1 MRISDWSSDVCSSDR
16 LAREG
21 GLAADE
27 VAGALDGGG
36 AGDVVGHVRLSG
48 ENYSSLLQRST
59 GNIQAIFA
67 VQPTSGICKVARMEL
82 GARIAHYRSQAGLNQ
97 SELARAMK
105 QAVTPQTVQAWET
118 GGGIRPSKFESERKS
133 TSLNSSH

>member
-1 MRISDWSSDVCSSDR
+1 MRISDWSSDVCSSD
-16 LAREG
+16 L
-21 GLAADE
+21 
-27 VAGALDGGG
+27 GGG

-105 QAVTPQTVQAWET
+105 PAVTPQTVPARGH
-118 GGGIRPSKFESERKS
+118 GGGMRPAKLESLARARGIQERQ
-133 TSLNSSH
+133 

>member
-1 MRISDWSSDVCSSDR
+1 MRISDWSSDVCSSD
-16 LAREG
+16 L
-21 GLAADE
+21 
-27 VAGALDGGG
+27 GGG

-105 QAVTPQTVQAWET
+105 PAVTPQTVQAWEK
-118 GGGIRPSKFESERKS
+118 GGGIRPSKFESLASALGISLGTLLLGEDRKS
-133 TSLNSSH
+133 TRLNSSH